1 MKKKHLLNESEVR
14 KMMKFA
20 NLRGLSDGFVEKI
33 QEGHYGVDEE
43 LYEAEHEE
51 DVEVGGA
58 PMGDLDAADAEMPAG
73 PDMGDMGDMDAGDE
87 SPEEIASAILQGALD
102 AAEKYGVQGS
112 IDKEGEDAMGDMSA
126 DPADDAAAEDDM
138 GEMPEPGDEDD
149 APLEEMLDDAGFSLQ
164 EDEDV
169 VNEVARRVA
178 KRLMEMKRRA

>member
-20 NLRGLSDGFVEKI
+20 NLRGLSDGFVEKL

-43 LYEAEHEE
+43 LYEAEE
-51 DVEVGGA
+51 DDMEDPGA
-58 PMGDLDAADAEMPAG
+58 MGDLGAADDEMPAAPGMDAEMGAV
-73 PDMGDMGDMDAGDE
+73 DAD
-87 SPEEIASAILQGALD
+87 PEEIASAIIQGAID
-102 AAEKYGVQGS
+102 AAAEYGVDAAIERPGE
-112 IDKEGEDAMGDMSA
+112 EGMEAP
-126 DPADDAAAEDDM
+126 PADDAAADDEM
-138 GEMPEPGDEDD
+138 GPMGDMPEDPEAEED
-149 APLEEMLDDAGFSLQ
+149 PLEEMLDDAGFNLQ

>member
-20 NLRGLSDGFVEKI
+20 NLKGLSDGFVDKL

-43 LYEAEHEE
+43 LYEAEE
-51 DVEVGGA
+51 DDMEDPGA
-58 PMGDLDAADAEMPAG
+58 MGDLGAADDEMPAEPGMDAGMDAEMGAV
-73 PDMGDMGDMDAGDE
+73 DAG
-87 SPEEIASAILQGALD
+87 PEEIASAIIQGAID
-102 AAEKYGVQGS
+102 AAKDYGVDAA
-112 IDKEGEDAMGDMSA
+112 IEREGEEGMEA
-126 DPADDAAAEDDM
+126 PPEEDDM
-138 GEMPEPGDEDD
+138 GPMGDMPEDPE
-149 APLEEMLDDAGFSLQ
+149 AEELEEMLDDAGFNLQ

>member
-20 NLRGLSDGFVEKI
+20 NLKGLSDGFVDKL

-43 LYEAEHEE
+43 LYEAEE
-51 DVEVGGA
+51 DDMEDPGA
-58 PMGDLDAADAEMPAG
+58 MGDLGAADDETPAEPGMDAGMDAEMGAV
-73 PDMGDMGDMDAGDE
+73 DAD
-87 SPEEIASAILQGALD
+87 PEEIASAIIQGALD
-102 AAEKYGVQGS
+102 AAKDYGVDAS
-112 IDKEGEDAMGDMSA
+112 IERGGEEGMEA
-126 DPADDAAAEDDM
+126 PPVDDAAADDDM
-138 GEMPEPGDEDD
+138 GPMGDMPENPEAEED
-149 APLEEMLDDAGFSLQ
+149 PLEEMLDDAGFNLQ